1 MSKKHKK
8 TEEEQPV
15 EEPYTKKTY
24 FYVAIVSTAIAVI
37 FAVLGFAVSVINI
50 YGIIVAILMS
60 LAALSFLATQKKK
73 NNFKAVKPLT
83 IVNYVILILL
93 ILFIIG
99 GIIYGYMNSA
109 A

>member
-8 TEEEQPV
+8 TEEEQPA

-24 FYVAIVSTAIAVI
+24 FYVAVGTTAVSVI
-37 FAVLGFAVSVINI
+37 FAVLGFTISVLGF
-50 YGIIVAILMS
+50 YGIIVSILMS
-60 LAALSFLATQKKK
+60 LASLSFLATQKKK

-83 IVNYVILILL
+83 IVNYVILVLL

-99 GIIYGYMNSA
+99 GIIYSA
-109 A
+109 TAE